1 MSSLGGKG
9 YNLLIL
15 AQGGFQ
21 VPNAFIVSEEA
32 FRDYRRDLSI
42 TFVESHNTEITDD
55 LLMAI
60 QDEIDHHHLKEELIA
75 EINTQLHDLVRASP
89 ISHPLLAVRSSG
101 VAEDLDDASFAGI
114 NETVLNVD
122 CECDSV
128 CNAIKTCWKSLY
140 SHRAVDYRVKNGFPA
155 LDTSIAVVVQVM
167 VPSDSSGV
175 VFTVDPHTSSR
186 AHMALDG
193 VHGLGEALVGGLVNP
208 DHWVIRKPYGENAYS
223 IEETSIQTQP
233 FKFVSNYPQKG
244 TTKQSLT
251 ESEGKQ
257 PSFSSDE
264 VAIDVSSF
272 H

>member
-32 FRDYRRDLSI
+32 FREYRKDLSI
-42 TFVESHNTEITDD
+42 SFTESHDMEVTDD
-55 LLMAI
+55 LLSAI
-60 QDEIDHHHLKEELIA
+60 QDEIDHHLLKEELIA

-114 NETVLNVD
+114 NETVLSVA

-128 CNAIKTCWKSLY
+128 CDAIKTCWKSLY
-140 SHRAVDYRVKNGFPA
+140 TRRAVDYRRKNGFPS
-155 LDTSIAVVVQVM
+155 LDTSIAVVIQVM
-167 VPSDSSGV
+167 IPSDSSGV

-208 DHWVIRKPYGENAYS
+208 DHWVIRKPYGKSAYS
-223 IEETSIQTQP
+223 IEETSLQTQP
-233 FKFVSNYPQKG
+233 FKLVSNYPQKG
-244 TTKQSLT
+244 TSKQTLT

-257 PSFSSDE
+257 PAFSSDE
-264 VAIDVSSF
+264 VVFESTSS